1 MYENGEIFWL
11 RMYAKSQ
18 SQSVRVV
25 EGEEG
30 SSRPALHAFDPP
42 GTSLPSPF
50 PLPLFLALLWHNPA
64 AGVVGPFFMPERTH
78 NLHVQQEAW
87 LLQLTITIQVSDFH
101 YFDWHVIDVSISHW
115 QHEAKRKRKE
125 GRQKEEKKAKGHK
138 LQLADESKRDE
149 ANGIELWA
157 VQEFENKGGLRQG
170 W

>member
-1 MYENGEIFWL
+1 
-11 RMYAKSQ
+11 
-18 SQSVRVV
+18 
-25 EGEEG
+25 
-30 SSRPALHAFDPP
+30 
-42 GTSLPSPF
+42 
-50 PLPLFLALLWHNPA
+50 
-64 AGVVGPFFMPERTH
+64 MPERTH

-125 GRQKEEKKAKGHK
+125 GRQKDEKKAKGHK
-138 LQLADESKRDE
+138 LQLADETKADG

-157 VQEFENKGGLRQG
+157 VQELENKGGLRQG